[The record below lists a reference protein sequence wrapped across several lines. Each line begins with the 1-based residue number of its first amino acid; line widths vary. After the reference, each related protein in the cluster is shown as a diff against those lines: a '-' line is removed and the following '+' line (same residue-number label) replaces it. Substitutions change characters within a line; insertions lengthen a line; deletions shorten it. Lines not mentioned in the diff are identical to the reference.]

1 MLQLQQVEWR
11 HASDYTLYKRQN
23 HSRTRPADARPA
35 EHLLAVARRLQ
46 TSPLPPGTPGKVLL
60 QIIEGFEFEPEDL
73 EEMSRAIEEDCEQIN
88 PESFSDG
95 AT

>member
-1 MLQLQQVEWR
+1 
-11 HASDYTLYKRQN
+11 
-23 HSRTRPADARPA
+23 
-35 EHLLAVARRLQ
+35 
-46 TSPLPPGTPGKVLL
+46 VLL